1 MIKLDVKITSPTNLD
16 FVKIFDE
23 EVRRAIQESLI
34 VLQREV
40 ATNTPVGVTGTLR
53 AGIARRMITNRK
65 GEVAVRGP
73 AQKYAD
79 IREVGRLPGKM
90 PPHEPLELWVK
101 RKLRPAKDKLK
112 SATFLVRRKI
122 GRAGYRGAFMFRDA
136 ENKKR
141 NEVLRILRR
150 GIHRFEKRVSG

>member
-1 MIKLDVKITSPTNLD
+1 MISISVNLTAPTNAD

-23 EVRRAIQESLI
+23 EIRRAIQESLI

-65 GEVAVRGP
+65 GEVSVRGP

-150 GIHRFEKRVSG
+150 GIQRFERRVSG